1 MAVLGNFVRLEPGVR
16 KRLRLANHVFLD
28 KVIKDPLLG
37 QPKTVR
43 VLQFDVIEE
52 DGQPVRKVFSI
63 TSEKLASYFL
73 PYLEG
78 RRYRNYVV
86 EIEKRGEG
94 FLTEYSV
101 RWIPSA

>member
-16 KRLRLANHVFLD
+16 KRLRLANHMFLD
-28 KVIKDPLLG
+28 KVIKDPMTG

-43 VLQFDVIEE
+43 VLQFDVVEE
-52 DGQPVRKVFSI
+52 DGQPVRKVFSV
-63 TSEKLASYFL
+63 TSEKLASSFL

-78 RRYRNYVV
+78 QRYRNYVV

-94 FLTEYSV
+94 FLTDYSV
-101 RWIPSA
+101 RWMPLP